1 MQSVDPRATEYCKDG
16 GLAQRESFIASGSCL
31 AAHSHSPE
39 LSYRSRMSW
48 DDYADDWDKDEGARA
63 YSQAAFERLT
73 QVCGERSVRLAGARA
88 CDFGCGTGLLT
99 ERLAPVCA
107 AVVALD
113 TSARMID
120 RLRRK
125 ATRLGLTNVQTT
137 TEVVERAVDDATLF
151 GDRFDLVVCSSV
163 CAFLDD
169 YPGTV
174 DTLVQLLKPAGL
186 FVQWDWE
193 LDPNAQEPFGL
204 TQEQVR
210 ATLLSSGLENVQVTP
225 AFEVSIDDRTV
236 RPLMGLGQI
245 PGRSEDS

>member
-1 MQSVDPRATEYCKDG
+1 M
-16 GLAQRESFIASGSCL
+16 
-31 AAHSHSPE
+31 
-39 LSYRSRMSW
+39 
-48 DDYADDWDKDEGARA
+48 
-63 YSQAAFERLT
+63 
-73 QVCGERSVRLAGARA
+73 
-88 CDFGCGTGLLT
+88 
-99 ERLAPVCA
+99 
-107 AVVALD
+107 
-113 TSARMID
+113 
-120 RLRRK
+120 
-125 ATRLGLTNVQTT
+125 
-137 TEVVERAVDDATLF
+137 DDATLF

-169 YPGTV
+169 YPGTI

-193 LDPNAQEPFGL
+193 FDPSAQEPFGL

-236 RPLMGLGQI
+236 RPLMGLGQV

>member
-1 MQSVDPRATEYCKDG
+1 
-16 GLAQRESFIASGSCL
+16 
-31 AAHSHSPE
+31 
-39 LSYRSRMSW
+39 
-48 DDYADDWDKDEGARA
+48 
-63 YSQAAFERLT
+63 
-73 QVCGERSVRLAGARA
+73 
-88 CDFGCGTGLLT
+88 
-99 ERLAPVCA
+99 
-107 AVVALD
+107 
-113 TSARMID
+113 MID